1 MIRNRI
7 VTTRIT
13 KNILT
18 VRGLIANQIRIKGK
32 REKEKLMKTI
42 RMKKHIRN
50 CQRMYR
56 MQ

>member
-50 CQRMYR
+50 CLRMYR